1 MKVTINVNENQ
12 KSFPG
17 ILIVDDDANAGDAV
31 ADKMSMLNA
40 AELQAQI
47 DPKAMWS
54 LMAAFPDH
62 IEAAARAVENLSLP
76 PSAGTSEAS
85 SLVVTGLGGSAIS
98 GDLARAAAG
107 STIKLPLIVN
117 RDYDLPSFVNAST
130 LVIACSYSGN
140 TEETL
145 NAYAQAKTAGAEVVC
160 ITSGGHLAKLA
171 AEDSFPA
178 VSLPGGLPPRAA
190 LGYALAT
197 LLGVL
202 RAKGIIP
209 DMSEDIR
216 ETVALLR
223 ALREKYRPEAP
234 AADNPARRL
243 AADLHE
249 KIVAVYGSSAVMD
262 AAAYR
267 WRSQIAENA
276 KNLAF
281 HHVLPEMNHN
291 ELVGWLRPEAA
302 LEKVGVVF
310 LRDPEDHPQ
319 VQKRFDLTRE
329 VIEGKAG
336 VVREIQSEGK
346 SRLAR
351 VLSVVYLGDFTSL
364 YMAYLNRLD
373 PTPVEVIDA
382 FKSKLK

>member
-1 MKVTINVNENQ
+1 
-12 KSFPG
+12 
-17 ILIVDDDANAGDAV
+17 
-31 ADKMSMLNA
+31 MSVLDND
-40 AELQAQI
+40 EIRAQI

-54 LMAAFPDH
+54 RIESFPDQ
-62 IEAAARAVENLSLP
+62 IDAAEHNVEKLSIP
-76 PSAGTSEAS
+76 PISRKLATTSI
-85 SLVVTGLGGSAIS
+85 VITGLGGSAIS
-98 GDLARAAAG
+98 GDLALAAVGGA
-107 STIKLPLIVN
+107 IKLPLIVN
-117 RDYDLPSFVNAST
+117 RDYVLPPFVNAST
-130 LVIACSYSGN
+130 LLIACSYSGN

-145 NAYAQAKTAGAEVVC
+145 GVYARAKAVGADVVC
-160 ITSGGHLAKLA
+160 VTSGGLLAEM
-171 AEDSFPA
+171 AERDSFPV

-190 LGYALAT
+190 LGYALTT

-209 DMSEDIR
+209 DMVGDIK
-216 ETVALLR
+216 ETVAVLR
-223 ALREKYRPEAP
+223 TLRERYRPETP
-234 AADNPARRL
+234 SADNPAKQL
-243 AADLHE
+243 AMEMRD
-249 KIVAVYGSSAVMD
+249 KIVVVYGSSAITE

-276 KNLAF
+276 KTLAF
-281 HHVLPEMNHN
+281 HHALPEMNHN
-291 ELVGWLRPEAA
+291 ELVGWLHPGAT
-302 LEKVGVVF
+302 LKNIGVVF
-310 LRDPEDHPQ
+310 LRDPKDHPQ

-329 VIEGKAG
+329 VIESKAG

-351 VLSVVYLGDFTSL
+351 ILSLVYLGDFTSL

>member
-1 MKVTINVNENQ
+1 MEEA
-12 KSFPG
+12 
-17 ILIVDDDANAGDAV
+17 L
-31 ADKMSMLNA
+31 KMSELNND
-40 AELQAQI
+40 ELRAQI

-54 LMAAFPDH
+54 LIEAFPDH
-62 IEAAARAVENLSLP
+62 FEAAARAVENLSLP
-76 PSAGTSEAS
+76 PAADTFKAS
-85 SLVVTGLGGSAIS
+85 SLVITGLGGSAIS
-98 GDLARAAAG
+98 GDLARAAVGNA
-107 STIKLPLIVN
+107 IKLPLTVV

-145 NAYAQAKTAGAEVVC
+145 SVYARAKAAGAEIVC
-160 ITSGGHLAKLA
+160 ITSGGLLAKLA

-178 VSLPGGLPPRAA
+178 VPLPGGLPPRAA

-209 DMSEDIR
+209 DMGGDIE
-216 ETVALLR
+216 ETVEVLR
-223 ALREKYRPEAP
+223 TLREKYRPETP
-234 AADNPARRL
+234 TEDNPAKLL
-243 AADLHE
+243 AAELHE
-249 KIVAVYGSSAVMD
+249 KIVAVYGSGAIME

-281 HHVLPEMNHN
+281 HHSLPEMNHN
-291 ELVGWLRPEAA
+291 ELVGWLRPETA
-302 LEKVGVVF
+302 LKNIGVVF
-310 LRDPEDHPQ
+310 LRDSEDHPQ

-336 VVREIQSEGK
+336 VVREIRSDGK

-351 VLSVVYLGDFTSL
+351 ILSIVYLGDFTSL
-364 YMAYLNRLD
+364 YMAYLNGLD
-373 PTPVEVIDA
+373 PTPVSVIDA
-382 FKSKLK
+382 FKEALK

>member
-1 MKVTINVNENQ
+1 MQEQTFTTTL
-12 KSFPG
+12 S
-17 ILIVDDDANAGDAV
+17 LLDDAD
-31 ADKMSMLNA
+31 LRTR
-40 AELQAQI
+40 I
-47 DPKAMWS
+47 DPKEMRELIAS
-54 LMAAFPDH
+54 FPDH
-62 IEAAARAVENLSLP
+62 IEAADRAVENLFLP
-76 PSAGTSEAS
+76 QAAGKNS
-85 SLVVTGLGGSAIS
+85 SIMITGLGGSAIG
-98 GDLARAAAG
+98 GDLARAVTGNA
-107 STIKLPLIVN
+107 IKLPLSIN

-145 NAYAQAKTAGAEVVC
+145 SVYAQAKAAGADVVC
-160 ITSGGHLAKLA
+160 ITSGGLLAELA
-171 AEDSFPA
+171 ERDSFP
-178 VSLPGGLPPRAA
+178 VVQLSGGLPPRAA
-190 LGYALAT
+190 LGYALTT

-209 DMSEDIR
+209 DMSDDIK
-216 ETVALLR
+216 ESVALLR
-223 ALREKYRPEAP
+223 TLREQYSYGTP
-234 AADNPARRL
+234 AEVNPAKIL
-243 AADLHE
+243 AADLYK
-249 KIVAVYGSSAVMD
+249 KIVVVYGSNAIMD

-291 ELVGWLRPEAA
+291 ELVGWLRPETA
-302 LEKVGVVF
+302 LKDVGVVF

-319 VQKRFDLTRE
+319 VRKRFDLTRE

-336 VVREIQSEGK
+336 VVREIQSEGN

-351 VLSVVYLGDFTSL
+351 ILSIVYLGDFTSL

-373 PTPVEVIDA
+373 PTPVTVIDV
-382 FKSKLK
+382 FKNKLK